1 MCDTSKYDDFRGCG
15 CTLAILA
22 FMAIVIAI
30 TALANSNPR
39 VLNINEWGKV
49 ELGYDYLGII
59 IAILSIMVTALIG
72 WQVFNAIENY
82 RTLRRMDRLQSQFER
97 SNRLLEIQDQKA
109 MDLLEAFAQD
119 RKGDNENE
127 LSAKYMCYLNAIHS
141 FVKANVPGANLNLID
156 TEHKLEQTLSA
167 IENSKNSFSRG
178 VFMSHIPTYEDTFR
192 EIMTF
197 IHQRQED
204 LTALHT
210 RMTRLRDERRRVCEA
225 IQKEVSTTQT
235 N

>member
-1 MCDTSKYDDFRGCG
+1 MNEDNGRGYG
-15 CTLAILA
+15 CVV
-22 FMAIVIAI
+22 MAIAGVALLVALIALRRWDI
-30 TALANSNPR
+30 PLCALNTSDFNVADIFS
-39 VLNINEWGKV
+39 
-49 ELGYDYLGII
+49 
-59 IAILSIMVTALIG
+59 ILVTVLIG
-72 WQVFNAIENY
+72 WQVFNAIENHK
-82 RTLRRMDRLQSQFER
+82 TLRRMDRLQSQFER
-97 SNRLLEIQDQKA
+97 SNRLLEIQDQRA

-127 LSAKYMCYLNAIHS
+127 LSAKYMCYLNAIHR

-167 IENSKNSFSRG
+167 IENSKNNFSRG
-178 VFMSHIPTYEDTFR
+178 VFISHIPTYEDTFR

-204 LTALHT
+204 LTALHI
-210 RMTRLRDERRRVCEA
+210 RMTRLRDERRRVCET
-225 IQKEVSTTQT
+225 IQREAPTTPT